1 MDGTDIDPDDRLGN
15 VAEALYYTVPPV
27 DLMIDGGVDPDR
39 GGSDR
44 RSDGT
49 SAITAAEQVPT
60 TIVGVCGGSG
70 SGKTTLANRLVD
82 ALGPGQ
88 AICISF
94 DSYYRDLAGLTVE
107 ERARVN
113 FDHPDSLDVA
123 MLVDHLQRLR
133 AGDAIAVPHYDFVNH
148 TRSGDI
154 DLVEAH
160 RFVVVEGI
168 LLFAFP
174 EIRAELDV
182 LVFRHCDEATRAERR
197 LRRDVSER
205 GRSPE
210 SVREQW
216 ATTVQPMHEL
226 HVEPYARYADVVTT
240 ADQELDDVVADLARS
255 LGPAPQVDAA
265 PQAGPAPQVRV

>member
-1 MDGTDIDPDDRLGN
+1 MSLIT
-15 VAEALYYTVPPV
+15 
-27 DLMIDGGVDPDR
+27 DGGVDPDR
-39 GGSDR
+39 DGSHTG
-44 RSDGT
+44 SGVT
-49 SAITAAEQVPT
+49 PAIITAPPRPT

-82 ALGPGQ
+82 ALGLDESVGL
-88 AICISF
+88 SF

-113 FDHPDSLDVA
+113 FDHPDSLDVG
-123 MLVDHLQRLR
+123 MLVDHLRQLR
-133 AGDAIAVPHYDFVNH
+133 AGQAIAVPHYDFVNH
-148 TRSGDI
+148 TRSADI
-154 DLVEAH
+154 DLVEPH
-160 RFVVVEGI
+160 RFVIVEGI

-182 LVFRHCDEATRAERR
+182 LVFRRCDEATRAERR

-216 ATTVQPMHEL
+216 AATVQPMHEL

-240 ADQELDDVVADLARS
+240 ADQVLDDVVQDLAGS
-255 LGPAPQVDAA
+255 LRTAPQLTV
-265 PQAGPAPQVRV
+265 